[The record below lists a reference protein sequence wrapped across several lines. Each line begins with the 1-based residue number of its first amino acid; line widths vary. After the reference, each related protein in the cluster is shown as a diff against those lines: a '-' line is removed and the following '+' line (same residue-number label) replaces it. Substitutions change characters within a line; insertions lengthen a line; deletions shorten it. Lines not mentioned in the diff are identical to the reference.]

1 MAARLTREEAQ
12 ALLDNL
18 TDDKVKLYHDIA
30 AFREECARQNRRCGR
45 LDVRNHFSIGSD
57 TAVELMRIQ
66 DALKSRAPDL
76 PDEEPTTP
84 FALALVATRT
94 GTRIDTSEAAIN
106 AAFAKVV
113 ADERD
118 RARARYEVTLTG
130 LHATIEALSSRLCD
144 SEGMEAE
151 LATELAVAKKS
162 IERFTANST
171 AMHTEN
177 ETMKQN
183 MAEIDSA
190 MESLRTHSMALAKET
205 IDVRTLNV
213 SLAERLS
220 DLVQQR
226 DTLQADADSLRSE
239 VNLKDK
245 TNFDLLRSNS
255 ALKQEVDALSARIR
269 FSEASL
275 LAAERR
281 NANEIAALLDA
292 MNSLTATMSRDVPK
306 YSSPPEHV

>member
-18 TDDKVKLYHDIA
+18 TEDKVKLYHDIA
-30 AFREECARQNRRCGR
+30 AFRVECARQNRRCGR

-76 PDEEPTTP
+76 PNEEPTIP
-84 FALALVATRT
+84 FSIAMIATQAGIAIGR
-94 GTRIDTSEAAIN
+94 SEAEIN
-106 AAFAKVV
+106 AAFAKVA

-118 RARARYEVTLTG
+118 HAHGRHEATLTG
-130 LHATIEALSSRLCD
+130 LHATIEALSSRLYD
-144 SEGMEAE
+144 SETMEGE
-151 LATELAVAKKS
+151 LATELAKAKETV
-162 IERFTANST
+162 ERLTANS
-171 AMHTEN
+171 AVLLTEN
-177 ETMKQN
+177 EKMKHD

-190 MESLRTHSMALAKET
+190 MESLRAHSMALARET
-205 IDVRTLNV
+205 IDIRTLNV
-213 SLAERLS
+213 SIAERHS

-226 DTLQADADSLRSE
+226 DTLKAAAESLRSE
-239 VNLKDK
+239 VDRSDK

-255 ALKQEVDALSARIR
+255 AFKQEVDALSARIR

-281 NANEIAALLDA
+281 NANEIATLLDA
-292 MNSLTATMSRDVPK
+292 MNSLTATMSQDAGR